1 MPRKK
6 KSPLRMGRRETTEK
20 ETEVETEDK
29 SEKSEEKVE
38 DIIEK
43 KAKED
48 KDEIK
53 KEEPEKESK
62 KKEVKEEK
70 TDKELEEKK
79 KKLKERAQALA
90 EKLGEKEDK
99 GDLAEY
105 VREKKAKGEKI
116 DMLVP
121 LDDYVKCGIHL
132 GTKVIMPWM
141 KQYVYRRRAD
151 GLAVL
156 NTEVID
162 KKIRE
167 AIPFLTSFDAKDII
181 LVCKREAGWKPAIVF
196 SEVTGIRAF
205 TKKYPAGIMTN
216 PILENFF
223 EPELVIICDPWIDK
237 NALHDAKITGKKL
250 LGLCDAN
257 NVIKDIDVIIPC
269 NNKSEKSIGLVFYIL
284 AREFLKAKG
293 IKKEIKLEDFVK
305 V

>member
-6 KSPLRMGRRETTEK
+6 TEKKTKKTETDTEVNKEESEDKVETETKAEKHSKKKTKDKEEKVKEDKAEETDKDAKKEIDEKK
-20 ETEVETEDK
+20 ETE
-29 SEKSEEKVE
+29 
-38 DIIEK
+38 
-43 KAKED
+43 A
-48 KDEIK
+48 
-53 KEEPEKESK
+53 
-62 KKEVKEEK
+62 
-70 TDKELEEKK
+70 LEEKK
-79 KKLKERAQALA
+79 KKLKERAKALA
-90 EKLGEKEDK
+90 ETIEVSKEE
-99 GDLAEY
+99 DLAEF
-105 VREKKAKGEKI
+105 VREKKARGEKI
-116 DMLVP
+116 VDMLVP

-132 GTKVIMPWM
+132 GTRVIMPWM

-156 NTEVID
+156 NTEIID

-181 LVCKREAGWKPAIVF
+181 LVCKREAGWKPANVF
-196 SEVTGIRAF
+196 SEVTGIRVF

-237 NALHDAKITGKKL
+237 NALNDARTTGKKV

-257 NVIKDIDVIIPC
+257 NIIKHMDVIIPC
-269 NNKSEKSIGLVFYIL
+269 NNKSEKSIGLVLFIL

-293 IKKEIKLEDFVK
+293 IKKEVTLEEFVK
-305 V
+305 A